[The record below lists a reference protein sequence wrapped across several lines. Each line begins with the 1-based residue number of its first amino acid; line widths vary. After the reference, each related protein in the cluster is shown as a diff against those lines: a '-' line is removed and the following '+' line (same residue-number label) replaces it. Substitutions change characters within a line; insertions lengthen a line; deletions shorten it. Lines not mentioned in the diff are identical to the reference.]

1 MMNIAQ
7 KHARGMRATLL
18 AALVVG
24 LWSSWVGVAAAQS
37 KPQSKPRIKLVTLG
51 GTIAHLK
58 KPDGSNAR
66 IQISQVMSDIRSRYP
81 QPDVRAVLDS
91 VEFSEVEV
99 TRVGSGSLNVQEF
112 LKACAEAQKAV
123 DEGYDGVIVTHGTTT
138 SEDTVYFLN
147 LLVGGDIPIV
157 LTNSQIQ
164 HMAVGNDGD
173 LNLLSAI
180 MVASAKSSRGK
191 TVLVENQKILPAREV
206 VKGSDLPG
214 GFSAGALGPL
224 GWVTRPND
232 DYTAGAADHFV
243 TYYRQPTKKARANS
257 EFNISQFV
265 TPEGTFRNLPRVEVI
280 AGHYDAQPDV
290 VDAIL
295 KLGVQG
301 FVVTGLP
308 PGGSAFGP
316 QSDRLQA
323 LAMEG
328 MPIVHTSRNSAQY
341 QNRVNPSSSIRM
353 EGDNL
358 PWQKLRILMQLAMQK
373 TADKK
378 LTGTERLK
386 ELQRLIDSH

>member
-1 MMNIAQ
+1 MANIVW
-7 KHARGMRATLL
+7 KHRQAVRVVLI
-18 AALVVG
+18 AAVISGILFP
-24 LWSSWVGVAAAQS
+24 WANEAAA
-37 KPQSKPRIKLVTLG
+37 QSKPRIKLVTLG

-58 KPDGSNAR
+58 KPDGTNAR

-81 QPDVRAVLDS
+81 QPEVRAVLES

-99 TRVGSGSLNVQEF
+99 TRVGSGSLNVEEF
-112 LKACAEAQKAV
+112 MRAAAEAQKAV
-123 DEGYDGVIVTHGTTT
+123 DEGYDAVIVTHGTTT

-173 LNLLSAI
+173 LNLLTAI
-180 MVASAKSSRGK
+180 MVASAKGSRGK

-232 DYTAGAADHFV
+232 DYTAATADRFV
-243 TYYRQPTKKARANS
+243 TYYRQPTRKARGTS

-265 TPEGTFRNLPRVEVI
+265 SPAGGFKKLPRVEVI

-301 FVVTGLP
+301 FIVTGMP

-323 LAMEG
+323 LATEG

-341 QNRVNPSSSIRM
+341 QNRVNPSSSVRL

-358 PWQKLRILMQLAMQK
+358 PWQKLRILVQLAMHK
-373 TADKK
+373 TGEQSLAGAD
-378 LTGTERLK
+378 RLK

>member
-1 MMNIAQ
+1 V
-7 KHARGMRATLL
+7 R
-18 AALVVG
+18 LV
-24 LWSSWVGVAAAQS
+24 LVAAIVAGALNYS
-37 KPQSKPRIKLVTLG
+37 IVVALAQSKPRIKLVTMG

-58 KPDGSNAR
+58 NPDGTNAR
-66 IQISQVMSDIRSRYP
+66 IQISQVMRDIRSRYP

-99 TRVGSGSLNVQEF
+99 TRVGSGSLNIEEF
-112 LKACAEAQKAV
+112 MKACAEAQKAV
-123 DEGYDGVIVTHGTTT
+123 NEGYDGVIVTHGTTT

-147 LLVGGDIPIV
+147 LLVGGDIPVV

-173 LNLLSAI
+173 LNLLTAI

-224 GWVTRPND
+224 GWVRRPD
-232 DYTAGAADHFV
+232 EGYTAATADLFV
-243 TYYRQPTKKARANS
+243 TYYRQPTKKARAQS

-265 TPEGTFRNLPRVEVI
+265 TRDGGFRKLPRVEVI

-295 KLGVQG
+295 KLGAQG
-301 FVVTGLP
+301 FIVTGMP

-316 QSDRLQA
+316 QAERLEV
-323 LAMEG
+323 LAKEG
-328 MPIVHTSRNSAQY
+328 MPVVHTSRNSAQY
-341 QNRVNPSSSIRM
+341 QNRVNPSSGVRL

-373 TADKK
+373 TADQE
-378 LTGTERLK
+378 LAGTERLK

>member
-1 MMNIAQ
+1 MANIVS
-7 KHARGMRATLL
+7 KHRQALHVVLM
-18 AALVVG
+18 AAIISGILFA
-24 LWSSWVGVAAAQS
+24 WAKEMSA
-37 KPQSKPRIKLVTLG
+37 QSKPRIKLVTLG

-58 KPDGSNAR
+58 KPDGTNAR

-81 QPDVRAVLDS
+81 QPEVRAVLES

-99 TRVGSGSLNVQEF
+99 TRVGSGSLNVEEF
-112 LKACAEAQKAV
+112 MKAAAEAQKAV
-123 DEGYDGVIVTHGTTT
+123 NEGYDAVIVTHGTTT

-147 LLVGGDIPIV
+147 LLVGGEIPIV

-232 DYTAGAADHFV
+232 GYTAETADRFV
-243 TYYRQPTKKARANS
+243 TYYRQPIRKARATS

-265 TPEGTFRNLPRVEVI
+265 SPGGGFKKLPRVEVI

-301 FVVTGLP
+301 FIVTGMP

-341 QNRVNPSSSIRM
+341 QNRVNPSSSVRL

-358 PWQKLRILMQLAMQK
+358 PWQKLRILVQLAMHK
-373 TADKK
+373 TGEQNLVGAD
-378 LTGTERLK
+378 RLN